1 MEAVYILAS
10 DIGRCSEVQLPMNLA
25 LRGDSIGAFPILLEE
40 LAMRGRNSDPHP
52 VAVVLSYWKELI
64 FLVLL
69 ARIVYRR
76 YLHPLRHVPGPVLGS
91 VSRIWLLY
99 LALSGRQHLLFME
112 AHKKYGSVVRVSPN
126 TVIISDPDNFQQYH
140 YFDKSE
146 WWLALR
152 AEPGHVSHGTEL
164 VQRIHNEKKKRV
176 AAAFSLGSVL
186 KLEPKMDVIIS
197 DFIGQLSRQF
207 ADTQSICD
215 LAPWTHYVAFDIV
228 LEMAFSSPP
237 GFVRHGVDVGGLI
250 ASLHGLLNAAQ
261 FAGLFPVIMNLVHLP
276 VINTL
281 IAPQPT
287 DKTGPGLINGLAKKQ
302 VQDRFNGEGTHS
314 QCDILQSIIDHRDR
328 EGLTIHPKVLENEA
342 VGPVLAGS
350 DTVATV
356 LRAAILYV
364 STSPRIW
371 RKLVKELD
379 EAVVARRLSR
389 PARYEEAR
397 RLPYLDAVVQ
407 EALRIHPVPGA
418 PMYRV
423 VPKEGTTMNGF
434 FLPGGTQIGL
444 LHWQASRNREVYGA
458 DVEAFRPER
467 WLEADEAMRR
477 KMKQSDVWF
486 GQGAMRCTGMNV
498 GLMEVYK
505 IVTELFLNF
514 EITVVNPACAWN
526 EVNYLNF
533 VQKNFLC
540 RLAHRKE

>member
-1 MEAVYILAS
+1 MSSLVS
-10 DIGRCSEVQLPMNLA
+10 GHCSEVQSPMNPSF
-25 LRGDSIGAFPILLEE
+25 RGDMLGIIQGEFAI
-40 LAMRGRNSDPHP
+40 RGKLGNQQP
-52 VAVVLSYWKELI
+52 VTVMLSYWKELI

-76 YLHPLRHVPGPVLGS
+76 YLHPLHHVPGPVLGS
-91 VSRIWLLY
+91 VSRMWLLT
-99 LALSGRQHLLFME
+99 LAHSGRQHLLFMD
-112 AHKKYGSVVRVSPN
+112 AHKKYGTVVRVSPN
-126 TVIISDPDNFQQYH
+126 TVIICDPDNFQQYH

-152 AEPGHVSHGTEL
+152 AESGHVSHGTEL
-164 VQRIHNEKKKRV
+164 LQKVHNEKKKRV
-176 AAAFSLGSVL
+176 ASAFRLGSVL
-186 KLEPKMDVIIS
+186 KLEHKMDIIIS
-197 DFIGQLSRQF
+197 DFINQLSRKF
-207 ADTQSICD
+207 VDTQSICD
-215 LAPWTHYVAFDIV
+215 FAPWTHYVAFDIV

-261 FAGLFPVIMNLVHLP
+261 FAGIFPIIMKFVHLP
-276 VINTL
+276 VLNTL

-302 VQDRFNGEGTHS
+302 VQDRLDGEGTHS

-371 RKLVKELD
+371 ERLVKELG
-379 EAVVARRLSR
+379 EAVGAGRLSR
-389 PARYEEAR
+389 PAKYEEAR
-397 RLPYLDAVVQ
+397 RLPYLDAVIQ

-444 LHWQASRNREVYGA
+444 LHWQASRNKEVYGL
-458 DVEAFRPER
+458 DVETFRPER
-467 WLEADEAMRR
+467 WLEADETARR

-505 IVTELFLNF
+505 IVTELFLKF
-514 EITVVNPACAWN
+514 EITVINPACAWN

-533 VQKNFLC
+533 VQKDFLC
-540 RLAHRKE
+540 RLAYRKI